1 MIFVTE
7 KELSYL
13 KVTDYEQHILYLE
26 KLKL

>member
-13 KVTDYEQHILYLE
+13 KVTDYKQHILYLE